1 MKGIEFST
9 IAYTLIAIATV
20 FILITFLNTL
30 YPNFVGSQLC
40 KFYTLI
46 SSFPIPDFLK
56 PDLSSCVMDQ
66 QTKRIKVDFLDSDTL
81 MSYIVDCWRIAD
93 NGKSG
98 KSFICYEIFVKNG
111 NANEIELTEKLKSR
125 KYCEKIPNNYL
136 DLEKQN
142 YDCGNKNSI
151 FWNTTI
157 NNSDITV
164 IIKYN
169 ALAHRIEIL

>member
-1 MKGIEFST
+1 LKGLNFST
-9 IAYTLIAIATV
+9 TAYILIAVATI
-20 FILITFLNTL
+20 FILITFLNYL

-40 KFYTLI
+40 RFYALV

-56 PDLSSCVMDQ
+56 PDLSNCISQ
-66 QTKRIKVDFLDSDTL
+66 ETKRIKVDFLDSDIL
-81 MSYIVDCWRIAD
+81 LSYIISCWRMSD
-93 NGKSG
+93 EGKSG
-98 KSFICYEIFVKNG
+98 KTFICYEIFGKNG